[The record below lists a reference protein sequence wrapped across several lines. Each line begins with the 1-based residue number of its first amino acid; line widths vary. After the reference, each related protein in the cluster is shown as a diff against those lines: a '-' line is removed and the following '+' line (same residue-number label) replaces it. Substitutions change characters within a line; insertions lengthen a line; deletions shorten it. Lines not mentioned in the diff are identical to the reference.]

1 MGSGAD
7 TDMYKSNYNQ
17 VMVRCHVTIKKEEL
31 ILTQKL
37 WGFSYGIFT
46 VHLFTHSLNHLRHG
60 SLTSGI

>member
-7 TDMYKSNYNQ
+7 IDIHKFHYNP

-31 ILTQKL
+31 IVTQKL
-37 WGFSYGIFT
+37 WGFAYGIFT
-46 VHLFTHSLNHLRHG
+46 VHLFSHSFNHLHRG

>member
-7 TDMYKSNYNQ
+7 IDMHESHYNL

-31 ILTQKL
+31 IATQKL
-37 WGFSYGIFT
+37 WGFSYGLFT
-46 VHLFTHSLNHLRHG
+46 VHLFSHSFNHLCRG